1 MIGEGSLVATTSP
14 VHIGIVGCGSVMR
27 SPYMTLLDKLRAQ
40 GWVELARA
48 CDIDESKRA
57 FVLARFGIRSFT
69 TDYRELV
76 AADDVDLVLV
86 LTSMREH
93 GPIAAAALQAGKHVM
108 VEKPMAVTLEKGA
121 QLVELARRG
130 PGYLLCA
137 PHVILSPT
145 YQTMWRR
152 IQRGDIGQVYTA
164 RACYGW
170 AGPWWGQWF
179 YRPGGGVLFDLG
191 VYNLTSL
198 TGFLG
203 PARRVTAMA
212 GIAIPERVVDGERI
226 RVEVED
232 NVQIILDFGNAVLAA
247 VTSGF
252 TIQQRRAPA
261 IEIYGSKGVI
271 QMMGDDWAPQG
282 YELWQNDVGAW
293 QIFAETAPHWSWT
306 AGLEH
311 LVECIR
317 TGRRPLITPEHAF
330 HVLEIMIKALE
341 SARDGQARTLTS
353 TFPPLAIEG
362 EGVGKP
368 RHLVHDRSHERD
380 E

>member
-1 MIGEGSLVATTSP
+1 MTTTTP
-14 VHIGIVGCGSVMR
+14 VRLGFIGCGSVMR
-27 SPYMTLLDKLRAQ
+27 SPYMTLVEKLCAQ
-40 GWVELARA
+40 GAVEMTWA
-48 CDIDESKRA
+48 CDIDESKRQ
-57 FVLARFGIRSFT
+57 FVRESFGIEQFS
-69 TDYRELV
+69 TDYRDV
-76 AADDVDLVLV
+76 ITAPDVDLVLV

-93 GPIAAAALQAGKHVM
+93 GPITLAALAAGKHVM
-108 VEKPMAVTLEKGA
+108 VEKPMAVDLPTAK
-121 QLVELARRG
+121 QIIELSKRS

-145 YQTMWRR
+145 YQAMWQR

-198 TGFLG
+198 TGLLG
-203 PARRVTAMA
+203 PAQRVMAMA
-212 GIAIPERVVDGERI
+212 GTAIPERVVDGEKM

-232 NVQIILDFGNAVLAA
+232 NVHLLLDFGNSVYAV

-261 IEIYGSKGVI
+261 IEVYGSEGAI
-271 QMMGDDWAPQG
+271 QMMGDDWAPAG
-282 YELWQNDVGAW
+282 YEMWQNDVGAW
-293 QIFAETAPHWSWT
+293 QIFADSDPQWSWT
-306 AGLEH
+306 EGLKH

-317 TGRRPLITPEHAF
+317 QGTRPILNPEHAY
-330 HVLEIMIKALE
+330 HVLEIMLKAQE
-341 SARDGQARTLTS
+341 SGRDGQSKVLES
-353 TFPPLAIEG
+353 TFPPLALTG
-362 EGVGKP
+362 GLDGQP
-368 RHLVHDRSHERD
+368 RHLVHDRSHKRQD